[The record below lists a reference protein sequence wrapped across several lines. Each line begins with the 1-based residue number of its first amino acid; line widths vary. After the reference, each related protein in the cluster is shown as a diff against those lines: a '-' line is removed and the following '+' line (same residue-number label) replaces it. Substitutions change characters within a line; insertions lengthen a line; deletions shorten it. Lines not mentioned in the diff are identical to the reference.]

1 MRVSTSIS
9 ATFWAHFLKQWWVSH
24 LFGMVGLIS
33 LKESRPPGLPM
44 GQKVLRSFRHG
55 LVCPGSVRYCCR
67 IGPLLGCRNEIYWSK
82 TPAPIL

>member
-9 ATFWAHFLKQWWVSH
+9 ATFWAHFLKQWWVSP

-44 GQKVLRSFRHG
+44 GQKVLRSFRQ
-55 LVCPGSVRYCCR
+55 
-67 IGPLLGCRNEIYWSK
+67 
-82 TPAPIL
+82 